1 MLKKR
6 HESKNLAADGKITI
20 TGVITPIDWD
30 DEDNIVAI
38 SISTSEEEEYIVED
52 SPLGEELFNLINE
65 YVKVTGFIEEDE
77 YGDKTI
83 SVVNYKL
90 IKEDN

>member
-1 MLKKR
+1 MPKR
-6 HESKNLAADGKITI
+6 KCVQKDLTADGKITI

-65 YVKVTGFIEEDE
+65 YVKVTGFIEEDD
-77 YGDKTI
+77 YGDKSI
-83 SVVNYKL
+83 
-90 IKEDN
+90 